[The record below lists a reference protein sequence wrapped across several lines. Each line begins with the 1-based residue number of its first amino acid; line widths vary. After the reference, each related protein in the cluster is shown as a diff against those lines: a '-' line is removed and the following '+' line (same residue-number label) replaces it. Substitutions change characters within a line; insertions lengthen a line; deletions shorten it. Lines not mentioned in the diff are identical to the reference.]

1 MKQTKKQTM
10 KLDSTTRYERLRERY
25 INGDLDRR
33 SFLGLLGYAGLAA
46 GLSGGVM
53 TGFARQARAAGVE
66 LNFEGWGGVVSE
78 ALRKHAFDPYQEAT
92 GNKVID
98 ATFGGEEEV
107 LTKIKAAGNTDGHN
121 ILHSSGVSWYKRWV
135 ENDYGSQLN
144 EANIPNLVN
153 VMDAIIKPFRAV
165 TPDSL
170 SGVPYDY
177 GTTGIAYNTNHVA
190 KEEAEALGADL
201 LLKKE
206 LKGKIGG
213 WGGDWANRAWYGAL
227 QSGQDPNDIQDW
239 DAVWD
244 KAREHRDL
252 VLKYWGS
259 GAELMD
265 LLAKEEIYVT
275 EAWSGRA
282 AALQQQG
289 HPIGYLDPK
298 NGLAWMESM
307 FVLKGTP
314 MAEAE
319 ELLNFMLEPAT
330 AIAVAEGQNYPPS
343 LDPTKVEMTDKVK
356 GLPAFDPTGKLSE
369 LVFRDPA
376 VWNPVE
382 KKQKKIWNRV
392 KKGA

>member
-1 MKQTKKQTM
+1 MKM
-10 KLDSTTRYERLRERY
+10 DSTKRYEKLRERLG
-25 INGDLDRR
+25 NGDVDRR
-33 SFLGLLGYAGLAA
+33 SFLSLLGYAGLAA
-46 GLSGGVM
+46 GVSGGVM
-53 TGFARQARAAGVE
+53 SGLSRHALAAGTE
-66 LNFEGWGGVVSE
+66 LHFEGWGGVVSE
-78 ALRKHAFDPYQEAT
+78 ALRKHAFTPYEAKS

-107 LTKIKAAGNTDGHN
+107 LTKIKASGGIDGHN
-121 ILHSSGVSWYKRWV
+121 VLHSSGVSWYKRWV
-135 ENDYGSQLN
+135 DAGYASALN
-144 EANIPNLVN
+144 EANIPNMVN
-153 VMDAIIKPFRAV
+153 VMDAIITPFRAI

-170 SGVPYDY
+170 SAVPYDF
-177 GTTGIAYNTNHVA
+177 GTTGIAYNTKYVS
-190 KEEAEALGADL
+190 KEEAEKLGADL

-244 KAREHRDL
+244 KAREHRGL
-252 VLKYWGS
+252 VAKYWSS

-282 AALQQQG
+282 AALQAQG
-289 HPIGYLDPK
+289 HPIGYMDPK

-307 FVLKGTP
+307 FVLKGSP

-319 ELLNFMLEPAT
+319 ELLNFMLDPQT
-330 AIAVAEGQNYPPS
+330 AIAVAEGQKYPPS
-343 LDPTKVEMTDKVK
+343 LDPTKVEMTDTIKA
-356 GLPAFDPTGKLSE
+356 LPAFDPTGKLE
-369 LVFRDPA
+369 GLVFRDPSK
-376 VWNPVE
+376 WNPVE
-382 KKQKKIWNRV
+382 KAQKKAWNRI